1 MLLLAAA
8 VLFGKLAEKA
18 NIPTIV
24 GNIIGGLVLGPV
36 MIGLLNLL
44 WHLTD
49 LDVLEAIAFDIRP
62 STIEGPLA
70 LLIDLSIMMLMFSS
84 GLETKL
90 KEFISS
96 FRTGLPTAFLGVLF
110 PFVLG
115 FLGTYLYMGDAMTA
129 LYVGGALSITA
140 VALSVAALV
149 NIDAINSRFG
159 LTIINAAI
167 VDDIIGIIVLAV
179 LLSVSRTGQAPTL
192 GTIVA
197 ILLLAVIY
205 VIFTLFVMPFLMKL
219 LYKGLHD
226 IRTTEAVGIT
236 ILVAGCFSILA
247 YVMGLHIMIGAFL
260 GGMAAGSVLKHST
273 KMALNRWSFG
283 FFAPLFFAYIGYSVT
298 FSGAVFSLFVPLI
311 MVMGM
316 VGKVLGAGLGA
327 KISGLNWA
335 ESFLVGVGMNGRAA
349 VDLILASVALSSGII
364 ERDLFSAIVLNA
376 AVMALITP
384 VLLKMLVSFFKR
396 NGRIAI

>member
-1 MLLLAAA
+1 
-8 VLFGKLAEKA
+8 
-18 NIPTIV
+18 
-24 GNIIGGLVLGPV
+24 
-36 MIGLLNLL
+36 
-44 WHLTD
+44 
-49 LDVLEAIAFDIRP
+49 
-62 STIEGPLA
+62 
-70 LLIDLSIMMLMFSS
+70 
-84 GLETKL
+84 
-90 KEFISS
+90 
-96 FRTGLPTAFLGVLF
+96 
-110 PFVLG
+110 
-115 FLGTYLYMGDAMTA
+115 
-129 LYVGGALSITA
+129 
-140 VALSVAALV
+140 
-149 NIDAINSRFG
+149 
-159 LTIINAAI
+159 
-167 VDDIIGIIVLAV
+167 
-179 LLSVSRTGQAPTL
+179 
-192 GTIVA
+192 
-197 ILLLAVIY
+197 LAVIY

-260 GGMAAGSVLKHST
+260 GGMAAGSALKHST

-396 NGRIAI
+396 NGRIAA